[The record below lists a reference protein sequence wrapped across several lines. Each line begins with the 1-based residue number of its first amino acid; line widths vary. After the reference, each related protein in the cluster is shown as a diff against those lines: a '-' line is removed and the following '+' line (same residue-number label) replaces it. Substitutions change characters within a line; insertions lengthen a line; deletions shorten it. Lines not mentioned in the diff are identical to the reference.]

1 MLGVLM
7 CSWCASKIRVVI
19 AGIDLGLRERV
30 SWSRYLSLALV
41 VTLVA
46 GCAHSPPPRK
56 PGQEY
61 LAAVK
66 FEGNKKL
73 KNKELL
79 NGLML
84 HRIEK
89 AGRAADPFH
98 VSNDAN
104 RLRGQYQREGYFGID
119 VQSRIE
125 RDKDATTVVYKIEE
139 GERATVHVR
148 IVGLP
153 NDPALPEA
161 KVRAAM
167 PLAEGAPFV
176 YATYDDAK
184 IKVLGVVQDAGY
196 AHAKLDAT
204 VDGDLPTHTAIIT
217 LAFTPGPKC
226 VFGKV
231 KIDGVDGDL
240 KEAIQDRLHFGP
252 GQTYSNAAVTKTQRD
267 IYGMNRFSAVQ
278 VGMEPGESQVVDMH
292 VAVSESAAHAV
303 TFGGG
308 FGIDPISY
316 EVRGRAGYQIVGWP
330 FPLDTTTL
338 DFRPAYAY
346 LRDGTGFEPRIR
358 ALAKIERED
367 LFFTHSVASIEAGYT
382 YLAYEAFTEYG
393 PEGQLGYAIPLG
405 TDRLK
410 FHVGYLIQRYD
421 FSHPSTLIDM
431 ALQQM
436 IHIDQP
442 ELLGA
447 YKEGLVLDLRDHP
460 IEPRYGLY
468 AELQLAEGGAYAGGQ
483 YQYEQVVPELRGY
496 LPAGPLVFAARA
508 RYGAIYGD
516 IPPTERF
523 YAGGAASNRGFSERM
538 LSPSLTGPVNGTTVT
553 VPYGGGGMIDTS
565 LEMRFPIMTIK
576 KMPLNGVTFMDGGDV
591 TNAPGD
597 LSLGNLNWAAGVGLR
612 LVTIVG
618 PIRADFGYRLNRKG
632 PMDPEPNAPF
642 AFHISL
648 GEAF

>member
-1 MLGVLM
+1 MLGVRV
-7 CSWCASKIRVVI
+7 CSWGASRNHVVI

-30 SWSRYLSLALV
+30 STLRFTSLALALAV
-41 VTLVA
+41 IA
-46 GCAHSPPPRK
+46 GCASSPPPRK

-79 NGLML
+79 DGLVL
-84 HRIEK
+84 HRVQK
-89 AGRAADPFH
+89 AGRAPDPFQ
-98 VSNDAN
+98 VSNDAD
-104 RLRGQYQREGYFGID
+104 RLRGQYQREGFFGID
-119 VQSRIE
+119 VQSRME
-125 RDKDATTVVYKIEE
+125 RDKDATTVIYKVEE
-139 GERATVHVR
+139 GDRATVRVR

-153 NDPALPEA
+153 DDPALPVA

-167 PLAEGAPFV
+167 PLADGAPFV
-176 YATYDDAK
+176 YSTYDDAK
-184 IKVLGVVQDAGY
+184 VKVLGVVQDAGY

-204 VDGDLPTHTAIIT
+204 VDGDLPTHTATIT

-226 VFGKV
+226 RFGT
-231 KIDGVDGDL
+231 ITITGVDGQL
-240 KEAIQDRLHFGP
+240 KEAIQNRLHFAP
-252 GQTYSNAAVTKTQRD
+252 GQTYSNGPVTATQRD
-267 IYGMNRFSAVQ
+267 IYGMSRFSAVQ
-278 VGMEPGESQVVDMH
+278 VGMEPGDSAVVDMH
-292 VAVSESAAHAV
+292 VAVSESAQHAL

-316 EVRGRAGYQIVGWP
+316 EVRGRSGYQIIGWP
-330 FPLDTTTL
+330 FALDTTTL

-346 LRDGTGFEPRIR
+346 LRDGTGFEPRVR
-358 ALAKIERED
+358 ALAKIERQD
-367 LFFTHSVASIEAGYT
+367 LFFTHAIGSVEIGYT

-405 TDRLK
+405 TNRLK
-410 FHVGYLIQRYD
+410 LNLGYMIEQYD
-421 FSHPSTLIDM
+421 FSHPSVLLDAGTQAML
-431 ALQQM
+431 
-436 IHIDQP
+436 HIDQA

-447 YKEGLVLDLRDHP
+447 YKQALVLDLRDHP
-460 IEPRYGLY
+460 VEPRYGLY

-483 YQYEQVVPELRGY
+483 YQYEQFTPELRGY

-516 IPPTERF
+516 VPPTERF

-538 LSPSLTGPVNGTTVT
+538 LSPSVTGPVMGTTIT
-553 VPYGGGGMIDTS
+553 VPYGGAGMIDTS
-565 LEMRFPIMTIK
+565 VEMRFPIMKIRT
-576 KMPLNGVTFMDGGDV
+576 MPLNGVTFLDSGDV
-591 TNAPGD
+591 TNTPSE
-597 LSLGNLNWAAGVGLR
+597 LNLGNLNYAVGFGLR
-612 LVTIVG
+612 LLTIVG

-632 PMDPEPNAPF
+632 PMDPEPNAPY

>member
-1 MLGVLM
+1 M
-7 CSWCASKIRVVI
+7 
-19 AGIDLGLRERV
+19 
-30 SWSRYLSLALV
+30 SRSTSLALAV
-41 VTLVA
+41 VLIA
-46 GCAHSPPPRK
+46 GCSHPPPPRK

-61 LAAVK
+61 LASVK

-79 NGLML
+79 DGLVL
-84 HRIEK
+84 HRVEK
-89 AGRAADPFH
+89 AGRAPDPFQ
-98 VSNDAN
+98 VSNDAD
-104 RLRGQYQREGYFGID
+104 RLRGQYQREGFFGID

-125 RDKDATTVVYKIEE
+125 RDKDATTVIYKVEE
-139 GERATVHVR
+139 GDRATVHVR

-153 NDPALPEA
+153 DDPALPIA

-196 AHAKLDAT
+196 ARAKLEAT

-217 LAFTPGPKC
+217 LAFTTGPKC
-226 VFGKV
+226 KFGTV
-231 KIDGVDGDL
+231 KITGVDGDL
-240 KEAIQDRLHFGP
+240 KEAIEDRLHFAP
-252 GQTYSNAAVTKTQRD
+252 GQTYSNGAVTATQRD
-267 IYGMNRFSAVQ
+267 IYGMSRFSAVQ
-278 VGMEPGESQVVDMH
+278 VGMEPGDGAVVDMH
-292 VAVSESAAHAV
+292 VAVSESAAHAL

-316 EVRGRAGYQIVGWP
+316 EVRGRSGYQIIGWP
-330 FPLDTTTL
+330 FALDTTTL

-358 ALAKIERED
+358 ALAKIERTD
-367 LFFTHSVASIEAGYT
+367 LFFTHAVGSVEAGYT

-405 TDRLK
+405 SNRLK
-410 FHVGYLIQRYD
+410 LNLGYLIQRYD
-421 FSHPSTLIDM
+421 FSHPSVLLDM
-431 ALQQM
+431 ALQQQL
-436 IHIDQP
+436 HIDQT

-447 YKEGLVLDLRDHP
+447 YKQGLVLDLRDHP
-460 IEPRYGLY
+460 IEPRSGLY
-468 AELQLAEGGAYAGGQ
+468 AEIALAEGGAYAGGQ
-483 YQYEQVVPELRGY
+483 YQYEQVTPEVRGY

-508 RYGAIYGD
+508 RFGAIFGD
-516 IPPTERF
+516 VPPTERF

-538 LSPSLTGPVNGTTVT
+538 LSPSLTGPVMGTTIT
-553 VPYGGGGMIDTS
+553 VPYGGAGMIDTS
-565 LEMRFPIMTIK
+565 AEMRFPIMTIR
-576 KMPLNGVTFMDGGDV
+576 KMPLNGVTFLDGGDV
-591 TNAPGD
+591 TNTPSE
-597 LSLGNLNWAAGVGLR
+597 LNLGNLNWAAGFGLR
-612 LVTIVG
+612 LLTIVG

-632 PMDPEPNAPF
+632 AMDPAPNSPY